1 MARILRPLLI
11 AVALA
16 SGADPALAGDAAKGK
31 AVFQGECAMCHS
43 VTAHAPG
50 IGPTL
55 FGAVGRKAGSLAGY
69 SYSNAMKGAG
79 FVWSQAKLDT
89 YLFAP
94 QKVVP
99 GDKMPYAGLTNPA
112 KRADLIAYLATLK

>member
-11 AVALA
+11 AIALA

-43 VTAHAPG
+43 VAAHAPG

-55 FGAVGRKAGSLAGY
+55 FDVVGRKAGSLAGY

-89 YLFAP
+89 YLRAP

-99 GDKMPYAGLTNPA
+99 GDKMPYTGLTNPA
-112 KRADLIAYLATLK
+112 KRADLIAYLATFK